1 MQETLSHIERSDVC
15 AAPACAVI
23 AEAVIAPVLA
33 NALLEKFGG
42 DSMDELQ
49 ERLASYRQKLMEN
62 FQRRTFTP

>member
-1 MQETLSHIERSDVC
+1 
-15 AAPACAVI
+15 VI

-42 DSMDELQ
+42 DSIDELQ